1 MASDEQPHHL
11 RLCNLTQTSPCTH
24 LPFPCPDPASDEPS
38 EVTAPNEPLS
48 TTDTGA
54 AALVQLLQSAQ
65 GTYRFVRNVV
75 LRLLRFQK
83 P

>member
-11 RLCNLTQTSPCTH
+11 RLCNLTQSSPCTH

-38 EVTAPNEPLS
+38 EVTAPDEPLS

-65 GTYRFVRNVV
+65 GTYRFVRYVV
-75 LRLLRFQK
+75 LRLLRF
-83 P
+83 